1 LKDRIHIT
9 WRGERRGTRRAAL
22 LFVMTLGAYWIVW
35 VTRVYAGLRSRSPA
49 STRVTPRMAALLLL
63 LPFVNVAFEACLALD
78 LPRAVRRARAPGT
91 SRPSV
96 ETEPLT
102 VLLLAAPFAAIA
114 LAIAIGLSPLVVG
127 YLAWPFELPAMLT
140 VQRVLNSQGGEVVAG
155 RRAQGVPPRAFDG
168 ETVASLVLAV
178 AVVGALV
185 VSLAG
190 GGEEDRSSNA
200 RPVPQEQFSD
210 VAASPGALWVT
221 RIDKGTLQRLDPRDG
236 QPVGLPI
243 KVGRSPYDVASGFG
257 AIWVANYR
265 SDTVSRIDPA
275 TGHAEAAPIEVGRGP
290 FGIAVGLG
298 SVWVTDQVDRR
309 IIRIDPRTNR
319 VLRRIPIGYGPRG
332 VDVGEGAVWAAAS
345 DSRAVFRFDPRSHR
359 TTKIPVGRFCQD
371 VAVGGGSV
379 WVAAPEENQVLRIDP
394 TGNRI
399 VGKPIGVGL
408 SPTSIDYGSGLVWV
422 ANAGDGSVSRIDP
435 RTAKL
440 VGKPIEVG
448 KKVNDLTARGKVV
461 WVLRGDG
468 KVRLIRP

>member
-1 LKDRIHIT
+1 LTDRIHLA
-9 WRGERRGTRRAAL
+9 WRGERRGTGRAAL
-22 LFVMTLGAYWIVW
+22 LFVITLGAYWIVW

-49 STRVTPRMAALLLL
+49 PTRLTPPTAAVLLL
-63 LPFVNVAFEACLALD
+63 LPLVNVAFEAFLALD
-78 LPRAVRRARAPGT
+78 LPRAVRRARAPGA
-91 SRPSV
+91 SGPSV

-102 VLLLAAPFAAIA
+102 VLLLAAPFGAIA

-140 VQRVLNSQGGEVVAG
+140 VQRVLNRQTRDEVAAG
-155 RRAQGVPPRAFDG
+155 RRVHREPSRVLDG
-168 ETVASLVLAV
+168 ETVASLLLAL
-178 AVVGALV
+178 AIAGALA

-190 GGEEDRSSNA
+190 GGEEDKGSNA
-200 RPVPQEQFSD
+200 RPAPQEQFSD
-210 VAASPGALWVT
+210 IAISPGGLWIT

-236 QPVGLPI
+236 HPVGLPI
-243 KVGRSPYDVASGFG
+243 KVGRSPYDVTSGYG

-275 TGHAEAAPIEVGRGP
+275 TGHAAAPIEVGRGP
-290 FGIAVGLG
+290 FGITVGLG

-309 IIRIDPRTNR
+309 IIRIDPKTNR

-332 VDVGEGAVWAAAS
+332 VEVGEGAVWAAAS
-345 DSRAVFRFDPRSHR
+345 EAKAVYRFDPRSRR

-371 VAVGGGSV
+371 VAVGGSSV
-379 WVAAPEENQVLRIDP
+379 WVASPQENQVLRIDP
-394 TGNRI
+394 ARNRI

-408 SPTSIDYGSGLVWV
+408 SPTSIDYGGGFIWV

-435 RTAKL
+435 QTAKV
-440 VGKPIEVG
+440 VGKPIDVG
-448 KKVNDLTARGKVV
+448 KKVSDLSARGRAV
-461 WVLRGDG
+461 WVLRADG